1 MTAIWSDEDLER
13 YARHLVLPD
22 LGGPGQGR
30 IRAAKVFILGAGGL
44 GSPLALYLA
53 AAGVG
58 TAEGG
63 GLTLCDDDAVSLSNL
78 QRQILFATQDVGRLK
93 TEAAADKLR
102 ALNPGL
108 ALVLRPERLTEANA
122 EALIGGHDLIC
133 DGSDS
138 FAARA
143 LVNRTAARL
152 RIPLVS
158 AAMERWSGQIS
169 VYRPWLG
176 GPCLACVFPA
186 PSAPGLA
193 PDCAVGGVLG
203 PLPGVMGSLMAVE
216 ALKLLAGAGE
226 PLDGRMLLYDGLDA
240 RMRVVGLKKRADCPV
255 CGERGGAAA

>member
-1 MTAIWSDEDLER
+1 MTSWTDADLER

-22 LGGPGQGR
+22 LGGPGVGR
-30 IRAAKVFILGAGGL
+30 IRAAKVLILGAGGL

-58 TAEGG
+58 SLG
-63 GLTLCDDDAVSLSNL
+63 LCDDDVVSLSNL
-78 QRQILFATQDVGRLK
+78 QRQILHSTADVGRPKL
-93 TEAAADKLR
+93 ESAAEKLR
-102 ALNPGL
+102 ALNPG
-108 ALVLRPERLTEANA
+108 VEISPHPERLTEANA
-122 EALIGGHDLIC
+122 ERILSGYDLVC

-138 FAARA
+138 FETRA
-143 LVNRTAARL
+143 LTNRTAARL
-152 RIPLVS
+152 RIPLIS

-176 GPCLACVFPA
+176 GPCLACVFPE

-216 ALKLLAGAGE
+216 ALKLIAGAGE

-240 RMRVVGLKKRADCPV
+240 RMRVVGLKKRPDCPV
-255 CGERGGAAA
+255 CAEGAA